1 MGLPA
6 LPDFLHWPRN
16 SRHAQGVNMAIDLI
30 QVLDKV
36 LELDQMLIF
45 LYLTLLRLQC
55 QMEILIYNRRGLGQH

>member
-1 MGLPA
+1 
-6 LPDFLHWPRN
+6 
-16 SRHAQGVNMAIDLI
+16 MAIDLI